1 MKAAYLPAFL
11 RLSLKGGKNWYYTLP
26 PFFLIGLVIARHYFD
41 FIRLIG
47 HSAAITIIVRFRP
60 IIDNNYR
67 ASTLDDIISL

>member
-1 MKAAYLPAFL
+1 
-11 RLSLKGGKNWYYTLP
+11 
-26 PFFLIGLVIARHYFD
+26 LVIARHYFD